1 MEKPAV
7 ITIKTIHTDEDGEQ
21 DVIEF
26 SSDGMYSYENG
37 IAEAM
42 YYESEVTGLTGTR
55 TKVRVTPELVE
66 VKHDGLVISEML
78 FKVGERAKFLYETP
92 YGNTTVGIDTHSLAQ
107 DLDEEGGDVMVKYA
121 LNFDHSFAVLNRF
134 SMHVEIIN

>member
-1 MEKPAV
+1 MEKAAV
-7 ITIKTIHTDEDGEQ
+7 ITIKTIHTDDEGEQ

-37 IAEAM
+37 VAEAT

-55 TKVRVTPELVE
+55 TKVRVTPEKVE
-66 VKHDGLVISEML
+66 VKHDGLIMSEML
-78 FKVGERAKFLYETP
+78 FKVGERARFLYETP
-92 YGNTTVGIDTHSLAQ
+92 YGHTNVGIDTHSLVE
-107 DLDEEGGDVMVKYA
+107 DLNEEGGDVMVKYA
-121 LNFDHSFAVLNRF
+121 LNFDHSFAMLNRF

>member
-1 MEKPAV
+1 MEKAAV
-7 ITIKTIHTDEDGEQ
+7 ITIKTVQTGGDGEP

-55 TKVRVTPELVE
+55 TKVRVSNGRVE
-66 VKHDGLVISEML
+66 VKHEGLIMSEMV
-78 FKVGERAKFLYETP
+78 FQVGERAKFLYETP
-92 YGNTTVGIDTHSLAQ
+92 YGKTNIGIDTHSVAS
-107 DLDEEGGDVMVKYA
+107 DLDSEGGDVAVKYA
-121 LNFDHSFAVLNRF
+121 LNFDHSYAVLNRF